1 METVKSKR
9 TARRATR
16 EDIPFLA
23 WCNYEASS
31 PAPGFCYWDPLL
43 EGTGTDT
50 TAFTRAVLHAD
61 ALAWGSVEEF
71 FVLEEEGKPIAG
83 ASAFTMD
90 ANDYRPLRLSNFPA
104 VASQLRWTTEAREN
118 FLHRYESIWSNPKD
132 ETLAP
137 HTSWIIECVAV
148 IPEKRGQ
155 GAVFELLR
163 ALFDEGRRLG
173 HSHAGIS
180 VTEGNEA
187 AKRAYEKAGFQMYLS
202 YGSDYFDGAFPGTVN
217 YRLKL

>member
-1 METVKSKR
+1 MEAAKSKR
-9 TARRATR
+9 TTRRATR
-16 EDIPFLA
+16 EDLPFLA

-50 TAFTRAVLHAD
+50 IAFIRAIFEAD
-61 ALAWGSVEEF
+61 ALAWGKVEAF
-71 FVLEEEGKPIAG
+71 FVLEEGNKPIAG

-90 ANDYRPLRLSNFPA
+90 ANDYRPLRLANLPA
-104 VASQLRWTTEAREN
+104 VAKQLGWTIEKEEK
-118 FLHRYESIWSNPKD
+118 FLQSYNTVWSNPKD

-148 IPEKRGQ
+148 VPEKRGQ
-155 GAVFELLR
+155 GIVAELLA

-173 HSHAGIS
+173 LSHAGIS

-187 AKRAYEKAGFQMYLS
+187 AKRAYEKAGFQMYLT
-202 YGSDYFDGAFPGTVN
+202 YGSDYFDGAFPGTVK